1 MFEVLDYTVPFLPK
15 EKPRYLM
22 GVGKPS
28 DIVGAVAC
36 GVDMFD
42 CVLPTR
48 NARNGYLYT
57 STGVVKIRN
66 SSHRDSVAPLDP
78 QCRCYTC
85 QNYSRAYLHHL
96 DKTNEILGARLNTL
110 HNLAYYLG
118 LMQSARQAI
127 IQGRYREFY
136 REFYASREQN

>member
-1 MFEVLDYTVPFLPK
+1 
-15 EKPRYLM
+15 
-22 GVGKPS
+22 
-28 DIVGAVAC
+28 
-36 GVDMFD
+36 MFD

-110 HNLAYYLG
+110 HNLAYYLEALAKG
-118 LMQSARQAI
+118 DEAVTNGGILGRITEVGDSFVTMEVANNMEVKVQRQAI
-127 IQGRYREFY
+127 ATIMPKGTIKE
-136 REFYASREQN
+136 S